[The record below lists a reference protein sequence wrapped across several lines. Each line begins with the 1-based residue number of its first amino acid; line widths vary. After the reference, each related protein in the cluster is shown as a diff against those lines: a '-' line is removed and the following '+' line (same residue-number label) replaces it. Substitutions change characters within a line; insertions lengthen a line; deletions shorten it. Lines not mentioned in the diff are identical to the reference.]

1 MSEDMG
7 FTIPF
12 KGTQLNPTNV
22 FVKQDAEYTAAGLYT
37 CFMELH
43 NNAI

>member
-12 KGTQLNPTNV
+12 KTAQESTNV
-22 FVKQDAEYTAAGLYT
+22 FVKQDAEYTASWSYT
-37 CFMELH
+37 CIMELH